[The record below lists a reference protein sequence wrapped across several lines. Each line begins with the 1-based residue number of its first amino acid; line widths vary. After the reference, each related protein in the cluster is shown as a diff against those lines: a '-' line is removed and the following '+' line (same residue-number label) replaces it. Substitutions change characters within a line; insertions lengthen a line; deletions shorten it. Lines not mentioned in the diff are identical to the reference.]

1 MRSRDASLRTQR
13 WGPFGVCGELACILT
28 FGFFWRGEFAGVSAR
43 RLAIHNFQKALTDR
57 TALAQ
62 RQAVT
67 PPSRIVT
74 PRQAACTL
82 ELCYPPTWSSTL
94 PTLPSARAHV
104 WTTPDMAIEEYRA
117 LTQAQ
122 RSTGPMQ
129 RRGSSTATGTGCDRY
144 VYLGEACGGRES
156 LEEPAR
162 RVCAVEVEVEVEVG
176 CKRQDAHRAT
186 YSSTAEADQT

>member
-1 MRSRDASLRTQR
+1 MLVRCSHQSTRSSTTLD
-13 WGPFGVCGELACILT
+13 
-28 FGFFWRGEFAGVSAR
+28 SA
-43 RLAIHNFQKALTDR
+43 ALTNR
-57 TALAQ
+57 ASGRLGG
-62 RQAVT
+62 T
-67 PPSRIVT
+67 PPSSASSLQVMLGEHSSSAT
-74 PRQAACTL
+74 
-82 ELCYPPTWSSTL
+82 PPTWSSTP

-144 VYLGEACGGRES
+144 VYLGEACGWRES